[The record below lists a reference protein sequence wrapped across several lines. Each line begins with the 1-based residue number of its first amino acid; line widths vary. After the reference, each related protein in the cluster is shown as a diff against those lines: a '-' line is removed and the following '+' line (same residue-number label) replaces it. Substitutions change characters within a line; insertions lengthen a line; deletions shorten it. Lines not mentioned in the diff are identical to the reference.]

1 MSRATIPADIR
12 QVRTQYGFNSSNVLT
27 LTNPKVLKSEIVAP
41 TAVLHLA
48 PKYRGSCPAAGSC
61 ASLCL
66 NTAGNPAYLKGKLLR
81 RRLRS
86 DAFADH
92 PAAFTRLLVLEVC
105 RFVSKL
111 WKLQPVIGLRLNGTS
126 DFLWERVPVEICQ
139 DLADYCQ
146 AQFGL
151 SLPVGRFSSLLEPL
165 VAAIPN
171 LRPYDYTK
179 RTDRDWQAAARLGY
193 HLTLSHGSTSDT
205 FGAAVSHG
213 LNYAAAIDLPRGA
226 ALPETVRINGEQFAT
241 LDGDTTDW
249 RPGDASGQT
258 HVVLLRIK
266 RTPGQTPEQRR
277 AFCIA

>member
-12 QVRTQYGFNSSNVLT
+12 QVRTRYGFNSSNVLT

-205 FGAAVSHG
+205 FSTAVSQG

-266 RTPGQTPEQRR
+266 RTPGQTEEQRR

>member
-27 LTNPKVLKSEIVAP
+27 LTNPKVLKSESIAP
-41 TAVLHLA
+41 TAVLHLT
-48 PKYRGSCPAAGSC
+48 PMWLGSCPAAGSC
-61 ASLCL
+61 QAVCL
-66 NTAGNPAYLKGKLLR
+66 NRAGNPAYLKGKLQR
-81 RRLRS
+81 RKLRS
-86 DAFADH
+86 LAFYDH
-92 PAAFTRLLVLEVC
+92 PRAFKRLLVLEIL
-105 RFVSKL
+105 RFASKHQDSPTL
-111 WKLQPVIGLRLNGTS
+111 GLRLNGTS
-126 DFLWERVPVEICQ
+126 DFRWECETVDVDS
-139 DLADYCQ
+139 DLAGYVSQ
-146 AQFGL
+146 AFGFT
-151 SLPVGRFSSLLEPL
+151 LPVGTWSLFSLLRAVVPSL
-165 VAAIPN
+165 K
-171 LRPYDYTK
+171 PYDYTK
-179 RTDRDWQAAARLGY
+179 RIDRDWSAAARQGY

-205 FGAAVSHG
+205 FGAAVSQG

>member
-12 QVRTQYGFNSSNVLT
+12 QVRTQYGFTSSNVLT
-27 LTNPKVLKSEIVAP
+27 LMNPKVLKSEIVAP

>member
-266 RTPGQTPEQRR
+266 RTPGQTEEQRR

>member
-171 LRPYDYTK
+171 LRPYDYSK
-179 RTDRDWQAAARLGY
+179 RTDRDWKAAARLGY

-266 RTPGQTPEQRR
+266 RTPGQTEEQRR

>member
-241 LDGDTTDW
+241 LDGDVTDW

-266 RTPGQTPEQRR
+266 RTPGQTEEQRR